1 MSKLSGITARL
12 RGINTQYE
20 PTAELLSSRG
30 RAELF
35 RLLFGPAH
43 RELHVRELE
52 RRTGLSDAT
61 VRQELKKLSR
71 LGVVEARRDGNRTC
85 YRANDAHPL
94 YPDIRN
100 LVLKTSGLTD
110 VLREVLDRAGDIKLA
125 FVFGSIAGD
134 TAKGHSD
141 IDLMVIGT
149 ISLRQLSKRLSGL
162 EAKLGREV
170 NPHVLTPEEF
180 ARHAGERNHFITAV
194 LKGPWLFVVGSEDVL
209 RKLGR

>member
-1 MSKLSGITARL
+1 VNHL
-12 RGINTQYE
+12 
-20 PTAELLSSRG
+20 AELLSSRG
-30 RAELF
+30 RAEIF
-35 RLLFGPAH
+35 RLLFGPA
-43 RELHVRELE
+43 RGELHVRELE

-61 VRQELKKLSR
+61 IRQELKKLTR
-71 LGVVEARRDGNRTC
+71 LGVVEARRDGNRRY
-85 YRANDAHPL
+85 YRANDSHPL

-110 VLREVLDRAGDIKLA
+110 MLREALGGAGDIERA
-125 FVFGSIAGD
+125 FVFGSVASD
-134 TAKGHSD
+134 NAKAHSD

-180 ARHAGERNHFITAV
+180 ARRAGERDHFITAV
-194 LKGPWLFVVGSEDVL
+194 LKGPKLFVVGGEDEL
-209 RKLGR
+209 RRLGK

>member
-1 MSKLSGITARL
+1 VNQL
-12 RGINTQYE
+12 
-20 PTAELLSSRG
+20 AELLSSRG
-30 RAELF
+30 RAEIF
-35 RLLFGPAH
+35 RLLFGPVGG
-43 RELHVRELE
+43 ELHVRELE
-52 RRTGLSDAT
+52 RQTGLSDAT

-71 LGVVEARRDGNRTC
+71 LGVVDARRDGNRRY

-110 VLREVLDRAGDIKLA
+110 VLREALGGAEDIELA
-125 FVFGSIAGD
+125 FVFGSVAGD
-134 TAKGHSD
+134 SAKAHSD

-149 ISLRQLSKRLSGL
+149 IGLRQLSKRLSGL

-180 ARHAGERNHFITAV
+180 ARRVGERDHFITAV
-194 LKGPWLFVVGSEDVL
+194 LKGSRLFVAGGEDEL
-209 RKLGR
+209 RRLGK

>member
-1 MSKLSGITARL
+1 M
-12 RGINTQYE
+12 
-20 PTAELLSSRG
+20 
-30 RAELF
+30 
-35 RLLFGPAH
+35 
-43 RELHVRELE
+43 RELE

-71 LGVVEARRDGNRTC
+71 LGVVEARRDGNRTY

-110 VLREVLDRAGDIKLA
+110 VLLEALGEAEDIELV
-125 FVFGSIAGD
+125 FVFGSVAGD
-134 TAKGHSD
+134 TAKAHSD
-141 IDLMVIGT
+141 IDLMVVGAIG
-149 ISLRQLSKRLSGL
+149 LRQLSKRLSGL

-180 ARHAGERNHFITAV
+180 ARRARERDHFITAV
-194 LKGPWLFVVGSEDVL
+194 LGSPRLFVIGGEDEL
-209 RKLGR
+209 RRLGQ

>member
-1 MSKLSGITARL
+1 VNQL
-12 RGINTQYE
+12 
-20 PTAELLSSRG
+20 AELLSSRG
-30 RAELF
+30 RAEIF
-35 RLLFGPAH
+35 RLLFGPT
-43 RELHVRELE
+43 RGELHVRELE

-61 VRQELKKLSR
+61 VRQELKKLLR
-71 LGVVEARRDGNRTC
+71 LSVVEARRDGNRTY

-110 VLREVLDRAGDIKLA
+110 VLREALDGAGDVELA
-125 FVFGSIAGD
+125 FVFGSIASN
-134 TAKGHSD
+134 TAKAHND
-141 IDLMVIGT
+141 IDLMVVGT

-180 ARHAGERNHFITAV
+180 AQRAGERDHFITAA
-194 LKGPWLFVVGSEDVL
+194 LKGPRLFVAGGEDEL
-209 RKLGR
+209 RRLGQ

>member
-1 MSKLSGITARL
+1 M
-12 RGINTQYE
+12 
-20 PTAELLSSRG
+20 
-30 RAELF
+30 
-35 RLLFGPAH
+35 
-43 RELHVRELE
+43 RELE

-71 LGVVEARRDGNRTC
+71 LGVVEARRDGNRTY
-85 YRANDAHPL
+85 YRANGAHPL

-110 VLREVLDRAGDIKLA
+110 VLCEALDGARDVELA
-125 FVFGSIAGD
+125 FVFGSIAGNI
-134 TAKGHSD
+134 AKAHSD

-149 ISLRQLSKRLSGL
+149 IGLRQLSKRLSGL

-180 ARHAGERNHFITAV
+180 ARRARERDHFITAV
-194 LKGPWLFVVGSEDVL
+194 LKGPMLFVVGGEDEL
-209 RKLGR
+209 RRLGQ

>member
-1 MSKLSGITARL
+1 MNQLS
-12 RGINTQYE
+12 
-20 PTAELLSSRG
+20 ELLSSRG
-30 RAELF
+30 RAEIF
-35 RLLFGPAH
+35 RLLFGPANG
-43 RELHVRELE
+43 ELHVRELE
-52 RRTGLSDAT
+52 RQTGLSDAT

-71 LGVVEARRDGNRTC
+71 LGVVKMRRDGNRAY

-110 VLREVLDRAGDIKLA
+110 VLREVLDGVGDVELA
-125 FVFGSIAGD
+125 FVFGSIAGN
-134 TAKGHSD
+134 TASAHSD

-149 ISLRQLSKRLSGL
+149 IGLRQLSKRLSGL

-180 ARHAGERNHFITAV
+180 ARRAGEGDHFITAV
-194 LKGPWLFVVGSEDVL
+194 LKGPQLFVVGGEDEL
-209 RKLGR
+209 RRLGQ